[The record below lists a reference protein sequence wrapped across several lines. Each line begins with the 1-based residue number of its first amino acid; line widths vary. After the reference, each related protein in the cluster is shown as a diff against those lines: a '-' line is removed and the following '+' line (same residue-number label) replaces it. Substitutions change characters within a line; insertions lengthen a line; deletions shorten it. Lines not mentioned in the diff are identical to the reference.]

1 MIKTKKAKPRCP
13 ICNRISST
21 GVCIRCIDVFIKL
34 KLVGTTTE
42 LSQNIN
48 PDEPQTYVFE
58 DE

>member
-1 MIKTKKAKPRCP
+1 MAKPKSRCP

-34 KLVGTTTE
+34 KLLDTTTE
-42 LSQNIN
+42 LSQNI
-48 PDEPQTYVFE
+48 PDEPQTYTFE